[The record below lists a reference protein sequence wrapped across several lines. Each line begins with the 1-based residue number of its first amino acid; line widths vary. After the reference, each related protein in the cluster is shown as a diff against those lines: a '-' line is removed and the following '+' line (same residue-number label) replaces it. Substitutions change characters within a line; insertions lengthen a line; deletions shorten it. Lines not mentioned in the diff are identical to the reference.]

1 MAKPQTARNVVDL
14 AQRRDLTARRVVE
27 FELPEFLL
35 FALEARVAEA
45 NAGLPIFDAVDL
57 NDYVESEL
65 VNLITV
71 RDVAELEGRSP
82 GFAAAVTHW
91 LKTIEG

>member
-1 MAKPQTARNVVDL
+1 MAKSQTARTVVPL
-14 AQRRDLTARRVVE
+14 TQRRDLTARRVVE

-45 NAGLPIFDAVDL
+45 NAGLPIFEAADL

-71 RDVAELEGRSP
+71 RDMAELEAQSP

-91 LKTIEG
+91 LKTIKG

>member
-1 MAKPQTARNVVDL
+1 MAKSQTAPTVIHL
-14 AQRRDLTARRVVE
+14 MQRRDLTARRVVE

-35 FALEARVAEA
+35 LALETRVAEA
-45 NAGLPIFDAVDL
+45 NSELPSDDAADP

-65 VNLITV
+65 ANVITI
-71 RDVAELEGRSP
+71 RDVAELDGRFP

-91 LKTIEG
+91 LKEIAG

>member
-1 MAKPQTARNVVDL
+1 MAKSGNARTVVHL
-14 AQRRDLTARRVVE
+14 TQRRDLTARRVVE

-45 NAGLPIFDAVDL
+45 NAGLPIFGAADL

-71 RDVAELEGRSP
+71 RDVAELEGQFP

-91 LKTIEG
+91 VKEIG

>member
-1 MAKPQTARNVVDL
+1 MAKSPPAADVIHLT
-14 AQRRDLTARRVVE
+14 QRRDLTARRIVE

-35 FALEARVAEA
+35 FALQARVAEA
-45 NAGLPIFDAVDL
+45 NAGFPSDDAADL

-65 VNLITV
+65 VNLITI
-71 RDVAELEGRSP
+71 RDVAELEGRFP

-91 LKTIEG
+91 VEEIEG